1 MKTEILSQE
10 KNKVVI
16 KAEMDTVEFTKNVNA
31 TIRDLS
37 RKVNIPGF
45 RKGKVPR
52 NVLEMRF
59 TKEAI
64 YTETLDSIMPEIIN
78 EIVNDYELDLIEEPD
93 LKIETMGEGKPL
105 ELVFTFEVSPQVI
118 LPELE
123 KVEVIKKEVVVTDE
137 MIDTT
142 MLQIQNQFAE
152 YPTVESRSKIISGDM
167 VDISY
172 VTRVLDENDESIK
185 SHDPGETTIDL
196 GMDGLKEEIRNALC
210 DSEVGDHIEVEVPI
224 EEDNPDL
231 EIAGKRAMYSIDIKG
246 IKEKIIPELNSDFFR
261 KVTGETIDSLPAF
274 RNHLE
279 KGILSRLENENKLE
293 MENMAIDR
301 LAELAEFDI
310 PDTLVRRQE
319 ISIREQDE
327 ENFKKRFHKTIDEF
341 FEDNPQ
347 DKEEYHKNMTDQA
360 QKAVAR
366 YLVIDALAKELN
378 IDITKEDI
386 YNEVAKIAS
395 TYNID
400 VEKLMGTMLKDQERL
415 REISNRVRY
424 QKTVE
429 ALFDRITIKQTTGE
443 QTEEIESEAE

>member
-16 KAEMDTVEFTKNVNA
+16 KADMDAGEFAKHVDSS
-31 TIRDLS
+31 IRDLS

-64 YTETLDSIMPEIIN
+64 YTETLDAIMPEIIN

-93 LKIETMGEGKPL
+93 LKIETMEEGKAL

-123 KVEVIKKEVVVTDE
+123 KVEVVNKEVVVTDE
-137 MIDTT
+137 MIDAT

-152 YPTVESRSKIISGDM
+152 YPIVENRSNVMTGDM

-172 VTRVLDENDESIK
+172 VTRVLDENDDLIK
-185 SHDPGETTIDL
+185 SHEPGETTIDL
-196 GMDGLKEEIRNALC
+196 GMEGLKEEIKNALC
-210 DSEVGDHIEVEVPI
+210 DSEVGNHIEVEVPI

-231 EIAGKRAMYSIDIKG
+231 EIAGKRAMYSIDVKG
-246 IKEKIIPELNSDFFR
+246 IKEKVIPELNSDFFK
-261 KVTGETIDSLPAF
+261 KVTGETIDSLSAF

-293 MENMAIDR
+293 MENIAVDR

-319 ISIREQDE
+319 ISIRQQDE
-327 ENFKKRFHKTIDEF
+327 ENFKKRFQKTIDEF
-341 FEDNPQ
+341 FADNPQ
-347 DKEEYHKNMTDQA
+347 DKEDYHKNMNDQA
-360 QKAVAR
+360 KKAVAR
-366 YLVIDALAKELN
+366 YLVMDALAKDMN
-378 IDITKEDI
+378 IEVTKEDI
-386 YNEVAKIAS
+386 YTEVATIAS
-395 TYNID
+395 SYNID
-400 VEKLMGTMLKDQERL
+400 VEKLMGTMLKDQDRL
-415 REISNRVRY
+415 RDISNRVRY

-429 ALFDRITIKQTTGE
+429 ALFDKITIKHTPGE
-443 QTEEIESEAE
+443 QTEETESEAE

>member
-16 KAEMDTVEFTKNVNA
+16 KADMDAGEFAKNVDSS
-31 TIRDLS
+31 IRDLS

-64 YTETLDSIMPEIIN
+64 YTETLDAIMPEIIN

-93 LKIETMGEGKPL
+93 VKIETMEEGKAL
-105 ELVFTFEVSPQVI
+105 ELVFTFEVSPQVR

-123 KVEVIKKEVVVTDE
+123 KVEVTKKEVVVTDE
-137 MIDTT
+137 MIDAT

-152 YPTVESRSKIISGDM
+152 YPIVESRSKVMSGDM

-172 VTRVLDENDESIK
+172 VTRVLDENDDSIK
-185 SHDPGETTIDL
+185 SHEPGETTIDL
-196 GMDGLKEEIRNALC
+196 GMEGLKEEIKNALC
-210 DSEVGDHIEVEVPI
+210 DSEIGNHIEVEVPI
-224 EEDNPDL
+224 EEDNPDP
-231 EIAGKRAMYSIDIKG
+231 EIAGKRAMYSIDVKG
-246 IKEKIIPELNSDFFR
+246 IKEKIIPELDSDFFK
-261 KVTGETIDSLPAF
+261 KVTGETIDSLSAF

-293 MENMAIDR
+293 MENIAVDR

-319 ISIREQDE
+319 ISIRQQDE

-341 FEDNPQ
+341 FADSPQ
-347 DKEEYHKNMTDQA
+347 DKEDYHKNMNDQA
-360 QKAVAR
+360 KKAVAR
-366 YLVIDALAKELN
+366 YLVMDALAKEMN
-378 IDITKEDI
+378 IEVTKEDI
-386 YNEVAKIAS
+386 YTEVATIAS
-395 TYNID
+395 SYNID
-400 VEKLMGTMLKDQERL
+400 VEKLMGTMLKDQDRL
-415 REISNRVRY
+415 RDISNRVRY

-429 ALFDRITIKQTTGE
+429 ALFDKITIKHTPGE
-443 QTEEIESEAE
+443 QTEEVESEAE